1 MESFYNEMITSE
13 ISFLEEEIQ
22 RLEVEIE
29 LNSAR
34 HSTPLVVRHAGKQN
48 LTQQTPRYITTTD
61 QMTDHRVSPIEHSRH
76 LAGQRNLTDNLGS
89 CGGTANQCETRS
101 GIAGRDVHNNQGSG
115 NRYEPQGSVQS
126 VETSSPDNKIRKTDQ
141 SRIGD
146 QKHHFIKPA
155 TFDGS
160 TGTSWSD
167 FKSHFEVCAELNGWS
182 PQEKG
187 MYLAVSL
194 RGNAQGVLGNLP
206 GAAQRDYNALC
217 IALEQR
223 FAPTNQTELYRAQLR
238 ERKQKAV
245 ETLPELGQDIRR
257 LTNLAYPT
265 ATVDLKEILA
275 KEQFIDAIKDS
286 DMRLRIKQARPTDLN
301 DAVRHAVE
309 LQAFQSADKKMQESQ
324 GFVRTLEN
332 DGATVSKSKTD
343 KVLKEITDV
352 GITSKRSQIN

>member
-1 MESFYNEMITSE
+1 
-13 ISFLEEEIQ
+13 
-22 RLEVEIE
+22 
-29 LNSAR
+29 
-34 HSTPLVVRHAGKQN
+34 
-48 LTQQTPRYITTTD
+48 
-61 QMTDHRVSPIEHSRH
+61 
-76 LAGQRNLTDNLGS
+76 
-89 CGGTANQCETRS
+89 
-101 GIAGRDVHNNQGSG
+101 
-115 NRYEPQGSVQS
+115 
-126 VETSSPDNKIRKTDQ
+126 
-141 SRIGD
+141 
-146 QKHHFIKPA
+146 
-155 TFDGS
+155 
-160 TGTSWSD
+160 
-167 FKSHFEVCAELNGWS
+167 
-182 PQEKG
+182 

-265 ATVDLKEILA
+265 ATVNLKEILA

-343 KVLKEITDV
+343 KVL
-352 GITSKRSQIN
+352 